1 MHLRQFCKFNWLN
14 FCRSINFDSRI
25 GFVAMGSDLSD
36 SELQRLRELRAQAF
50 ARNATIEAEL
60 GDLFG
65 IEGDE
70 PQLREVEG
78 DEPQLREVEGDEP
91 EVLEVEGEVE
101 GDKPDVPEVEGEV
114 ETPQLREGL
123 DGDQCDFVAL
133 TPQSKANLIISS
145 LEAGTELNFKI
156 STCRK
161 GEGGKWILAG
171 RINGRFIC
179 GMHLEHMTILGPG
192 QQIRLIGEDDAA
204 AAAAGVDQA
213 TTQEDDE
220 EEDEEETEDTSRG
233 LTELNGVSFDAV
245 GESEPRRRRLN
256 EQLDAF

>member
-1 MHLRQFCKFNWLN
+1 
-14 FCRSINFDSRI
+14 
-25 GFVAMGSDLSD
+25 MGSDLSD

-50 ARNATIEAEL
+50 ARIATIEAQL
-60 GDLFG
+60 DDVIVG

-91 EVLEVEGEVE
+91 EMLEVEGEVE

-133 TPQSKANLIISS
+133 TPQSKVNLMISS

-156 STCRK
+156 STCRLT
-161 GEGGKWILAG
+161 GGKWILAG

-192 QQIRLIGEDDAA
+192 QQIRLIDEDEFEFP
-204 AAAAGVDQA
+204 A
-213 TTQEDDE
+213 TSQEDDE
-220 EEDEEETEDTSRG
+220 EEEAEEEEETEDTSRG
-233 LTELNGVSFDAV
+233 LTELNGVSCDAV

>member
-1 MHLRQFCKFNWLN
+1 
-14 FCRSINFDSRI
+14 
-25 GFVAMGSDLSD
+25 MGSDLSD

-50 ARNATIEAEL
+50 ARIATIEAQL
-60 GDLFG
+60 DDVIVG

-78 DEPQLREVEGDEP
+78 DEPQLR
-91 EVLEVEGEVE
+91 
-101 GDKPDVPEVEGEV
+101 EGEV

-133 TPQSKANLIISS
+133 TPQSKVNLMISS

-156 STCRK
+156 RTCRSI
-161 GEGGKWILAG
+161 GDKWTLSG

-192 QQIRLIGEDDAA
+192 QQIRLIGEDEFEFP
-204 AAAAGVDQA
+204 A
-213 TTQEDDE
+213 TSQEDDE
-220 EEDEEETEDTSRG
+220 EEEAEEEETEETSRG
-233 LTELNGVSFDAV
+233 LTELNDVSYDAV
-245 GESEPRRRRLN
+245 GESEPRRRRPN

>member
-1 MHLRQFCKFNWLN
+1 MRTC
-14 FCRSINFDSRI
+14 NFDSRI
-25 GFVAMGSDLSD
+25 EFVAMGSDLSD

-50 ARNATIEAEL
+50 ARIATIEAQL
-60 GDLFG
+60 DDVIVG

-91 EVLEVEGEVE
+91 EMLEVEGEVE

-133 TPQSKANLIISS
+133 TPQSKVNLMISS

-156 STCRK
+156 STCRLI
-161 GEGGKWILAG
+161 GGKWTLSG

-192 QQIRLIGEDDAA
+192 QQIRLIGEDEFEFP
-204 AAAAGVDQA
+204 A
-213 TTQEDDE
+213 TSQEDDE
-220 EEDEEETEDTSRG
+220 EEEAEEEETEETSRG
-233 LTELNGVSFDAV
+233 LTELNDVSYDAV

>member
-1 MHLRQFCKFNWLN
+1 
-14 FCRSINFDSRI
+14 
-25 GFVAMGSDLSD
+25 MGSDLSD

-50 ARNATIEAEL
+50 ARIATIEAQL
-60 GDLFG
+60 DDVIVG

-91 EVLEVEGEVE
+91 EMLEVEGEVE

-133 TPQSKANLIISS
+133 TPQSKVNLMISS

-156 STCRK
+156 RTCTLI
-161 GEGGKWILAG
+161 GDKWTLSG

-179 GMHLEHMTILGPG
+179 GIV
-192 QQIRLIGEDDAA
+192 
-204 AAAAGVDQA
+204 VDIVVV
-213 TTQEDDE
+213 
-220 EEDEEETEDTSRG
+220 
-233 LTELNGVSFDAV
+233 LNG
-245 GESEPRRRRLN
+245 RLS
-256 EQLDAF
+256 

>member
-1 MHLRQFCKFNWLN
+1 MRTC
-14 FCRSINFDSRI
+14 NFDSRI
-25 GFVAMGSDLSD
+25 EFVAMGSDLSD

-50 ARNATIEAEL
+50 ARIATIEAQL
-60 GDLFG
+60 DDVIVG

-91 EVLEVEGEVE
+91 EMLEVEGEVE

-133 TPQSKANLIISS
+133 TPQSKVNLMISS

-156 STCRK
+156 STCRLT
-161 GEGGKWILAG
+161 GGKWILAG